1 MGRRSV
7 RLLDPTFYKAMLTVL
22 TLHDYD
28 ETEYK
33 RRLDDEEESDLPSC
47 TDNQEGA
54 NIGA

>member
-47 TDNQEGA
+47 TDNQECA